1 MVLAAGT
8 VPPMVPRLSAAIG
21 DNRRLGTAAFILGL
35 ALIAATAWLVA
46 ASLSLRDVT
55 DFLLAVFLCATGAIV
70 LLTLALSPFEGLTR
84 GWLLAGSALLAGAA
98 SFVWAWRG
106 RPAAPPFRPA
116 LHASGETLRDPVVAI
131 PAAAVGAGLVYSVVL
146 AIATPPNDYD
156 TLWYHLSRAAFW
168 RQEHGVGYV
177 ERAND
182 LRLDVFTPG
191 AELVSSWAMTLSGD
205 ERFAALF
212 QLVALLATMLA
223 VAGIARA
230 LGLDRRA
237 AALGAVLFAS
247 LPVVVLQASTALND
261 LALASFLVVVVYFL
275 LRGERMHLA
284 LGALALALSV
294 ATKATA
300 LLALPVLALLAFG
313 LTPRRRWAGVAVAGA
328 SGIALGAFWYF
339 VNRAETG
346 SFIPR
351 FAPTNQGGAGASHD
365 PELVKYPAQLSR
377 LVIDAIDPAGSV
389 GRDRWLYLVAAL
401 IVLAVGLSLAA
412 RRRSR
417 AAAIAAVVAA
427 AVVTVPVAFVTL
439 HERLLDGFQR
449 FWLDR
454 GEPDLAFLGADREAV
469 PPSPFV
475 SWYGP
480 LGVLVVLAAVVLAV
494 REVRRG
500 ALRKAALLF
509 ALAPVLYLVVIT
521 VGLGYTPFHGRY
533 LMPAVALGAATWG
546 LVLRVR
552 PLAWAVTAIATVTVV
567 LSFVHYVEKPAGFA
581 VLGGGDV
588 RSVWNESR
596 IEVLAHS
603 RAPGGAG
610 PLQVLEE
617 EAGDGDTVALQ
628 IRQDDVSY
636 PFFGADLDRRIVFV
650 EETGGLDAE
659 ADWLVVAPGLTADVC
674 DEGWRAVP
682 VAEPGWRL
690 YERVGLC
697 PGESAER

>member
-1 MVLAAGT
+1 
-8 VPPMVPRLSAAIG
+8 MVPRPPVAIG
-21 DNRRLGTAAFILGL
+21 DNRRLGTAAFILCL
-35 ALIAATAWLVA
+35 ALIAATAWLLS
-46 ASLSLRDVT
+46 ASLSLRGVT
-55 DFLLAVFLCATGAIV
+55 DFLLAVYLCGTGAIV
-70 LLTLALSPFEGLTR
+70 LLTLVTTPFEGLTR
-84 GWLLAGSALLAGAA
+84 GWLLVSSGVFAGCSAL
-98 SFVWAWRG
+98 VWAWRG
-106 RPAAPPFRPA
+106 RPMPPPFRPA
-116 LHASGETLRDPVVAI
+116 LGATGEALRDPVVAI
-131 PAAAVGAGLVYSVVL
+131 PAAAVGGGLVYSVAL
-146 AIATPPNDYD
+146 AVATPPNDYD

-168 RQEHGVGYV
+168 RQEHAVGYV

-182 LRLDVFTPG
+182 LRLDVFAPG
-191 AELVSSWAMTLSGD
+191 AELISAWAMALSGD

-230 LGLDRRA
+230 IGLDRRA

-275 LRGERMHLA
+275 LRGERAHLA
-284 LGALALALSV
+284 LGALALALAV

-313 LTPRRRWAGVAVAGA
+313 LSPRRRWPAVAVAGA

-351 FAPTNQGGAGASHD
+351 FAPTNQAGAGSASHD
-365 PELVKYPAQLSR
+365 TDLVKYPAQLGR
-377 LVIDAIDPAGSV
+377 LAIDAVDPAGSV
-389 GRDRWLYLVAAL
+389 GRDRWVYLVAAV
-401 IVLAVGLSLAA
+401 IVLAVGLVLAA
-412 RRRSR
+412 RKKSRS
-417 AAAIAAVVAA
+417 AAIAGVVAA
-427 AVVTVPVAFVTL
+427 AIVAVPVAFVTL
-439 HERLLDGFQR
+439 HRELLDGFQR
-449 FWLDR
+449 FWLEA
-454 GEPDLAFLGADREAV
+454 GEPDLAFLGADREAL

-480 LGVLVVLAAVVLAV
+480 LGALIVLAAIMLAV

-500 ALRKAALLF
+500 ALRKAGLLF
-509 ALAPVLYLVVIT
+509 ALAPVLYLGVIT
-521 VGLGYTPFHGRY
+521 VGLGYTQFHGRY

-546 LVLRVR
+546 LMLRVR
-552 PLAWAVTAIATVTVV
+552 PLAWAAAAIATVTVV
-567 LSFVHYVEKPAGFA
+567 LSFVHYVEKPAGFS

-588 RSVWNESR
+588 RSVWNETR
-596 IEVLAHS
+596 IETLAHS

-610 PLQVLEE
+610 PLQVVEDQ
-617 EAGDGDTVALQ
+617 AADGDTVALQ

-636 PFFGADLDRRIVFV
+636 PFFGADLDRRVVFV

-659 ADWLVVAPGLTADVC
+659 ADWLVVAPGLTPDIC
-674 DEGWRAVP
+674 DEGWRSVP
-682 VAEPGWRL
+682 VDEPGWRL

>member
-1 MVLAAGT
+1 
-8 VPPMVPRLSAAIG
+8 MVPRASVTIG

-46 ASLSLRDVT
+46 ASLSLRDMV
-55 DFLLAVFLCATGAIV
+55 DFLLALFLCATAAIV
-70 LLTLALSPFEGLTR
+70 VLVLVLSPFEGLTR
-84 GWLLAGSALLAGAA
+84 GWLLIGSGMLAAA
-98 SFVWAWRG
+98 AVLVWSWRG
-106 RPAAPPFRPA
+106 RPSAPPFGPA
-116 LHASGETLRDPVVAI
+116 VRASGEALRDPVVAI

-168 RQEHGVGYV
+168 RQEQSVGYV

-182 LRLDVFTPG
+182 LRLDVFAPG
-191 AELVSSWAMTLSGD
+191 AELVSTWAMALSGD

-261 LALASFLVVVVYFL
+261 VALASFLVVVVYFL
-275 LRGERMHLA
+275 LRGERVHLA
-284 LGALALALSV
+284 LAALALALAV

-313 LTPRRRWAGVAVAGA
+313 LTPRRRWPGVAVSGA
-328 SGIALGAFWYF
+328 AGIALGAFWYY

-351 FAPTNQGGAGASHD
+351 FAPTNQAGAGSASHD
-365 PELVKYPAQLSR
+365 TDLVKYPAQLGR
-377 LVIDAIDPAGSV
+377 LAIDAIDPAGSV

-401 IVLAVGLSLAA
+401 IVLAVGLVLAA

-417 AAAIAAVVAA
+417 AAAIAGVVAA
-427 AVVTVPVAFVTL
+427 AIVAVPVAFVTL
-439 HERLLDGFQR
+439 HRELLDGFQR
-449 FWLDR
+449 FWLEA

-480 LGVLVVLAAVVLAV
+480 LGALIVLATVVLAV

-500 ALRKAALLF
+500 ALRKAGLLF
-509 ALAPVLYLVVIT
+509 ALAPVLYLGVIT
-521 VGLGYTPFHGRY
+521 VGLGYTQFHGRY
-533 LMPAVALGAATWG
+533 LMPAVAVGAATWG

-552 PLAWAVTAIATVTVV
+552 PLAWAAATIATVTVI

-596 IEVLAHS
+596 IETLAHS

-610 PLQVLEE
+610 PLQVVEDR
-617 EAGDGDTVALQ
+617 AVDGDTVALQ

-636 PFFGADLDRRIVFV
+636 PFFGADLDRRVVFV
-650 EETGGLDAE
+650 EETGGLDEE
-659 ADWLVVAPGLTADVC
+659 ADWLVVAPGLTANVC
-674 DEGWRAVP
+674 DEGWRSLP

-697 PGESAER
+697 PGETAER